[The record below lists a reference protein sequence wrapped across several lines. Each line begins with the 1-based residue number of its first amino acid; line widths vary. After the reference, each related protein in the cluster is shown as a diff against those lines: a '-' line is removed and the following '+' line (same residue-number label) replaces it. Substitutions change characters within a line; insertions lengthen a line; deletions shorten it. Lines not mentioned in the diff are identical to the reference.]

1 MSVHIHIHNQHE
13 SVISPSR
20 WNIDMT
26 TNNKMCVFLF
36 LRFSIRRFIYVEWN
50 TYITRVLKAFSSPI
64 TGHLLVT

>member
-36 LRFSIRRFIYVEWN
+36 LRFSIRRFIYVE
-50 TYITRVLKAFSSPI
+50 
-64 TGHLLVT
+64 